1 MSLILHIAD
10 AHIGTVYENLP
21 DIVASTCEKAQMN
34 ALRNTV
40 AYARKNHAAAILIA
54 GNLFAMPVPPQEL
67 AQEVFQILENAS
79 CKVLIAPG
87 NHDYLHEES
96 PYQALEFSDKI
107 HVFKS
112 TQLTAFPIDDTT
124 VVWGAAHEDTEEEVV
139 IQADLDTE
147 KCNILLLH
155 TDLHARSKKNWLTL
169 EQLCQ
174 SQFDYAALGHEHS
187 YSGMQYAGKTAY
199 AYAGALM
206 GRGFHEPDTHGFL
219 YGEITKAENNLRF
232 MPADGVTFLVWQQQI
247 THIANDKEL
256 SRAVA
261 EHILHSKNTA
271 VASRACDLPA
281 PPEDFSNACLSLAL
295 VGNRTYEPDMEG
307 LLSALDTVF
316 LYACVENESVPPK
329 DVWRYA
335 QEEDLRGAVTRK
347 FHEKYDAA
355 ADNPQEQA
363 QILYALKVTLAAF
376 EGEAL
381 PPLAI

>member
-21 DIVASTCEKAQMN
+21 DIVARTCEKAQMN
-34 ALRNTV
+34 ALRNAV
-40 AYARKNHAAAILIA
+40 DYAKKNHAAAILIA

-67 AQEVFQILENAS
+67 AQEVFQILESAS

-96 PYQALEFSDKI
+96 PYQTMSFSNRM

-112 TQLTAFPIDDTT
+112 TQLTPCEIDKTT
-124 VVWGAAHEDTEEEVV
+124 VVWGAAHEDTEEDVV
-139 IQADLDTE
+139 IQADLDTAQ
-147 KCNILLLH
+147 CNILLLH
-155 TDLHARSKKNWLTL
+155 ADLHSSSKKNWLTL
-169 EQLCQ
+169 EKLRQ
-174 SQFDYAALGHEHS
+174 SRFDYAALGHEHA
-187 YSGMQYAGKTAY
+187 YSGIQYAGKTAY

-219 YGEITKAENNLRF
+219 FGGITKEEAHLRF
-232 MPADGVTFLVWQQQI
+232 MPADGVTFLIWQQPI
-247 THIANDKEL
+247 TNIANDKEL

-281 PPEDFSNACLSLAL
+281 PPEDFSNACLSLTL

-316 LYACVENESVPPK
+316 LYTCVENESVPPK
-329 DVWRYA
+329 DIWRYT
-335 QEEDLRGAVTRK
+335 QEDDLRGSVTRK
-347 FHEKYDAA
+347 FHEKYAAA